1 MTLCEGKMTVEK
13 VSEILDLDRSTTQN
27 YISGL
32 RKTGLLKRQKDGRK
46 YVYSMN
52 SEILKQEATE
62 KLEDWTEKK
71 KRAIE
76 EI

>member
-1 MTLCEGKMTVEK
+1 MTLCEGEMTVEE
-13 VSEILDLDRSTTQN
+13 VSEILDLDRSTAQN

-32 RKTGLLKRQKDGRK
+32 RKTGLLKRQKQGRK

-52 SEILKQEATE
+52 SEVLKKEATE
-62 KLEDWTEKK
+62 KLDDWTKEK
-71 KRAIE
+71 KRAIK